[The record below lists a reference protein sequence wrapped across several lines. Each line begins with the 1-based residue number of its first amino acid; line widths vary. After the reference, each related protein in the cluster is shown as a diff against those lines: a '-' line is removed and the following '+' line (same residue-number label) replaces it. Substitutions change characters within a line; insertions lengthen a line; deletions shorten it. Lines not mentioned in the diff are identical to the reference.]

1 MLYSTAIF
9 SDATEIKKDER
20 KNYRN
25 QGTKEEKEEAK
36 EETNGARGLVRYV
49 EPINTAPGE
58 GRCATLNILGLFG
71 VLGLPRADVDLG
83 DGLLRNGPVAM
94 ECNAAN

>member
-1 MLYSTAIF
+1 MYTVKYSTAIF

-36 EETNGARGLVRYV
+36 EDTKTTPKAKKDIFRPYCLKDPDIKPYSPFSLKVQTSNY
-49 EPINTAPGE
+49 IMSQWQWH
-58 GRCATLNILGLFG
+58 FF
-71 VLGLPRADVDLG
+71 
-83 DGLLRNGPVAM
+83 
-94 ECNAAN
+94 